1 MDTAMT
7 ETILAAVSGQD
18 LTVDPIERSETV
30 PSAWY
35 TGPAFDELDREAV
48 FSRIWH
54 GVGHISQLR
63 KPGDHLAAAVAGCRL
78 KRSRASITSKLC

>member
-7 ETILAAVSGQD
+7 ETILAAVSEQD

-35 TGPAFDELDREAV
+35 TGPAFDD
-48 FSRIWH
+48 H
-54 GVGHISQLR
+54 GGQQM
-63 KPGDHLAAAVAGCRL
+63 
-78 KRSRASITSKLC
+78 KRMSYGV